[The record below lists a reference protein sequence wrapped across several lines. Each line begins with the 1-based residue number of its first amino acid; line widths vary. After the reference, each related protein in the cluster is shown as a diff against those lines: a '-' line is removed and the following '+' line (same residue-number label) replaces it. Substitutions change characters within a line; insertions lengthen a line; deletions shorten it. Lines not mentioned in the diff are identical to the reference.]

1 MKRILEGSQK
11 SLLTVSLM
19 AAFLT
24 LSACGSDD
32 DDIGSGVGD
41 NVVAPVDGDAD
52 GDGVADGDTDGD
64 TGGDGDTGADSDA
77 DADGDADAD
86 ADADADG
93 DTGGVAGAPAGG
105 VFVMSNILDG
115 NTIVSY
121 ARADDGTLS
130 LVGEFSTG
138 GIGGDF
144 DGGEGLDPLIS
155 AYAII
160 NSPDNEYLMAV
171 NAGSGTVSVMQ
182 INADMSLELVDTE
195 STSGVGPNSIAFNDG
210 LVYVSNIDADGNF
223 DGEPDQE
230 GSITG
235 FTFADGDLTPIEAS
249 TRLLPNRPAAIR
261 FSPDGNFV
269 LTTSINAGSN
279 ALASGNND
287 ELIAFSIGEDGVPS
301 GNPVGSAT
309 STQVGNAEGRNL
321 ASAIGFEVVDRS
333 NGTFAIVTDSSLT
346 LTAHWQIPNLTFLP
360 GKAQMLVSVLPVG

>member
-41 NVVAPVDGDAD
+41 NVVAPVDSDTD

-64 TGGDGDTGADSDA
+64 TGGDGDTGAD
-77 DADGDADAD
+77 GDADAGG
-86 ADADADG
+86 DG
-93 DTGGVAGAPAGG
+93 DAGGVAGTPAGG

-182 INADMSLELVDTE
+182 INPDMSLELVDTE

-210 LVYVSNIDADGNF
+210 LVYVLS
-223 DGEPDQE
+223 
-230 GSITG
+230 
-235 FTFADGDLTPIEAS
+235 
-249 TRLLPNRPAAIR
+249 
-261 FSPDGNFV
+261 
-269 LTTSINAGSN
+269 
-279 ALASGNND
+279 
-287 ELIAFSIGEDGVPS
+287 LIHI
-301 GNPVGSAT
+301 
-309 STQVGNAEGRNL
+309 
-321 ASAIGFEVVDRS
+321 
-333 NGTFAIVTDSSLT
+333 
-346 LTAHWQIPNLTFLP
+346 
-360 GKAQMLVSVLPVG
+360 